1 VYVAVLNTDMMSFHE
16 YLNRSDLQ
24 EMLKRVDGR
33 WAFVSRKTGRVLAY
47 YKGEGK
53 PSDAWVAKQ
62 ERRVQYFK
70 HH

>member
-1 VYVAVLNTDMMSFHE
+1 MMVSFRE
-16 YLNRSDLQ
+16 YCNRNALH
-24 EMLKRVDGR
+24 EMLKQVDGR

-53 PSDAWVAKQ
+53 PSDEWVAKQ

>member
-1 VYVAVLNTDMMSFHE
+1 MYVAVLNTDMMSFRE

>member
-1 VYVAVLNTDMMSFHE
+1 MISFLE
-16 YLNRSDLQ
+16 YCNHRWLH
-24 EMLKRVDGR
+24 EMLKKVDSR

-47 YKGEGK
+47 YKGDGK
-53 PSDAWVAKQ
+53 PSDEWVAKQ

>member
-1 VYVAVLNTDMMSFHE
+1 MITFSE
-16 YLNRSDLQ
+16 YLANEPLA
-24 EMLKRVDGR
+24 EMLKRVDGK
-33 WAFVSRKTGRVLAY
+33 WAFVSRKTGKVLAY

-53 PSDAWVAKQ
+53 PSDDWVAKQ

>member
-1 VYVAVLNTDMMSFHE
+1 MLLFREYVTHVW
-16 YLNRSDLQ
+16 LQ
-24 EMLKRVDGR
+24 EMLKKVKGR